1 MRALLVDNVTK
12 IFSDSKKPALT
23 AVDHVS
29 FHIEEGKI
37 HGLLGPNG
45 AGKSTLISMISG
57 VLSPDKGTIS
67 VFDLDVS
74 SHTEQTK
81 KMLGVVPQEIVVEMA
96 FTVEEV
102 LYYYSDHHHHIICNN
117 CNKLVDVK
125 IKEVTLNKK
134 LLHKL
139 GFAKVTDH
147 SLEFFGICR
156 SCSK

>member
-1 MRALLVDNVTK
+1 MKCQKHEKESSEQLKSRGLKITVGRLGLLD
-12 IFSDSKKPALT
+12 IFKHNKKPL
-23 AVDHVS
+23 AVKEIAKNLKGQDLVTLYRN
-29 FHIEEGKI
+29 IESLQK
-37 HGLLGPNG
+37 LG
-45 AGKSTLISMISG
+45 MIKQIK
-57 VLSPDKGTIS
+57 LKDR
-67 VFDLDVS
+67 
-74 SHTEQTK
+74 Q
-81 KMLGVVPQEIVVEMA
+81 A
-96 FTVEEV
+96 
-102 LYYYSDHHHHIICNN
+102 YYELFSSDHHHHIICNN